1 MKKLLLFLLVSFYA
15 LSNTYEIKKIEIEM
29 LKNDRDRYIR
39 QKEIKYSELEKLQLD
54 EKIIEKELE
63 ISRFIQEQLEK
74 KMKYQA
80 RLEVL
85 NELIPVFQMKD
96 KEISTRYNLLLENR
110 DGISELDL
118 EKMGINI
125 KLNKNEIKKSIL
137 EKNFIEKLLKSE
149 EFEYI
154 DKSLKEDKIIN
165 IVTKSYDNVIS
176 IKNQELRV
184 IEIEQKGDSFLK
196 DKKNE
201 VEMKI
206 LEKELEIE
214 NDKLNMEN
222 LKVDYENLVLDKENM
237 IENLKFVE
245 KDIDIFQQKVDLG
258 AGSQK
263 DLLDKILEK
272 YEYIEEKIKVEGE
285 IRLKEIELEQ

>member
-1 MKKLLLFLLVSFYA
+1 
-15 LSNTYEIKKIEIEM
+15 M

>member
-1 MKKLLLFLLVSFYA
+1 